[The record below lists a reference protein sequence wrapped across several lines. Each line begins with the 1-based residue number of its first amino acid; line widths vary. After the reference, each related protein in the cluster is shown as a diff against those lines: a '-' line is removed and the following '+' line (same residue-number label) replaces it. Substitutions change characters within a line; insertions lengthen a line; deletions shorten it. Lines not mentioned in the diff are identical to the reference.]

1 MTIWDA
7 LVKALSLAFDEL
19 IIYIVIAFF
28 GAFFD
33 TTRKQNVIIL
43 VLINIV
49 ALSIMVLSHMG
60 VVL

>member
-49 ALSIMVLSHMG
+49 ALSIIVLNHMG